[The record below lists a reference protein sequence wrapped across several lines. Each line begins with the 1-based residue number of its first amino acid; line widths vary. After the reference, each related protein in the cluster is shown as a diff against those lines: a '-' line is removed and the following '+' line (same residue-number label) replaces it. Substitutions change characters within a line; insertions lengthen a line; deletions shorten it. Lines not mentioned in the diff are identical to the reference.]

1 MKIISHRGVD
11 GGNGV
16 QNTIPALQDTVAKA
30 HPDYVEMDIRQ
41 TKDGKWV
48 LMHDPNLTTLTKGAS
63 NKSISDLTLQRATAL
78 TVYENGHTAKIPSF
92 AAYAKAAEQAHVK
105 LLVEIK
111 TERQTAP
118 DLADS
123 FLKQF
128 KTVMDQN
135 GWEMHSLNYSV
146 VQRLKKLDPKLPV
159 GMILPGDFV
168 GNPVTNADFYTMEY
182 SFLTREQVES
192 LNELR
197 KGVYAWTVNDETGM
211 VAAYSQGVQGEITD
225 DATTLHAVMQ
235 DSDKARL
242 MHQKLG
248 RYIVN
253 ILAE

>member
-1 MKIISHRGVD
+1 
-11 GGNGV
+11 
-16 QNTIPALQDTVAKA
+16 
-30 HPDYVEMDIRQ
+30 
-41 TKDGKWV
+41 
-48 LMHDPNLTTLTKGAS
+48 
-63 NKSISDLTLQRATAL
+63 
-78 TVYENGHTAKIPSF
+78 
-92 AAYAKAAEQAHVK
+92 
-105 LLVEIK
+105 
-111 TERQTAP
+111 
-118 DLADS
+118 
-123 FLKQF
+123 
-128 KTVMDQN
+128 MDQN